1 MLLKTRITEF
11 ATMASSSWGLPA
23 PSSDGLKADA
33 ARAFLSALPA
43 AAPEFG
49 EDDDAYRFL
58 ALADETARA
67 TRKAIELCAR
77 AEQSSTGLSIKLAQR
92 GFSRQAAGAALEVLI
107 EQGIVDDG
115 RYAALWARHRA
126 ERRGEGP
133 AVVAAELR
141 ARGFRP
147 DAVKA
152 ALEDIDFGVALAKA
166 VQRESAKL
174 AASLRKRGRG
184 EAGELSD
191 FFRDSLRASLRKQ
204 GFDADLIG
212 DEIDKLK

>member
-1 MLLKTRITEF
+1 MLPTSRIDEF
-11 ATMASSSWGLPA
+11 AAMAASSWGLPV
-23 PSSDGLKADA
+23 PSSEGSNADA
-33 ARAFLSALPA
+33 ARAFLSTLPA

-49 EDDDAYRFL
+49 DDDDAYRFL
-58 ALADETARA
+58 VLADETARA

-77 AEQSSTGLSIKLAQR
+77 AEQSSAGLSIKLAQR
-92 GFSRQAAGAALEVLI
+92 GFTRKAAGAALEVLI
-107 EQGIVDDG
+107 EQGIVDDA

-133 AVVAAELR
+133 ATIAAELR

-147 DAVKA
+147 EAIKT
-152 ALEDIDFGVALAKA
+152 ALDEIDFGIALAKA
-166 VQRESAKL
+166 VQRENAKL
-174 AASLRKRGRG
+174 AAAMRKRARAD
-184 EAGELSD
+184 AGELGD

>member
-1 MLLKTRITEF
+1 MLSKARIDEF
-11 ATMASSSWGLPA
+11 AAVAASSWGLPD
-23 PSSDGLKADA
+23 PPDGASKADA
-33 ARAFLSALPA
+33 ARDFLSALPA

-58 ALADETARA
+58 VFADETARA
-67 TRKAIELCAR
+67 MRKAVELCAR
-77 AEQSSTGLSIKLAQR
+77 AEQSSAGLTIKLAQR
-92 GFSRQAAGAALEVLI
+92 GFSRKAAAAALEVLM
-107 EQGIVDDG
+107 ERGIVDDG

-147 DAVKA
+147 DAIKT
-152 ALEDIDFGVALAKA
+152 ALEDIDFGIALAKA
-166 VQRESAKL
+166 VQRESARL
-174 AASLRKRGRG
+174 AAALRKRSRG
-184 EAGELSD
+184 EAGESGD

-204 GFDADLIG
+204 GFDTDLIS
-212 DEIDKLK
+212 DEIEKLK